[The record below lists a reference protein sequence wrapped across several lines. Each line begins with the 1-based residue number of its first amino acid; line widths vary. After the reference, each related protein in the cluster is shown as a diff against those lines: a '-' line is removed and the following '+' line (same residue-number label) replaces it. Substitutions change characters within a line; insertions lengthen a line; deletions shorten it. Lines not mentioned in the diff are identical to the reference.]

1 MKFLKAITL
10 SLGLFGSVAD
20 GSATGNTSSKQQR
33 AKKHKLEQDF
43 MRAMFADGKIMAAK
57 RKQRETQR
65 KRKLMDKLMDAAV
78 PRHLA
83 NNNGNYNGNSNSNSN
98 SNSEYSFED
107 QYEWMNPVYQQMMED
122 GVFDL
127 TARSFKYSGC
137 AAIKAFDP
145 DRAAENGNPMVVD
158 TYAVFRLC
166 PEDSC
171 NKYSLTGCGKN
182 YGEYVVEMST
192 YLEFMLEF
200 YESHYGAFCEYC
212 YPCDYIYQ
220 VQKRQT
226 QGSCYE
232 QMNVQEYEQEQEMQT
247 WAWEDYYQQN
257 YGDMSEFNQAKQ
269 QYQEDMSAQME
280 NTYQEAQ
287 ASMWGQNY
295 AQNYANNNNNYS
307 NRKLDGGYYSS
318 YMQYANG
325 DGSSSSSSNGDDSS
339 YSNTAN
345 NTANGNSYNGN
356 YNNGSQQQQNSYG
369 SNLYGWLNG
378 GQANGQSYY
387 NMMNMNMQQDGKRY
401 GYYNDYGEYVDLCMS
416 NGYTDNDGREYDFT
430 CEEYQSKMMTCSDGH
445 LCDYC
450 EYEVDQTYMPCDEY
464 VCKDYYTYCSD
475 LYEPNYKTMYNDEN
489 GQQQYNQYQQTY
501 QQVYNNGGGGGGNGY
516 KYYDYDYNQQ
526 QEENELYQFL
536 ECTEYINEYGQ
547 QYFVGPHC
555 ASDHYTISLGV
566 FSDENC
572 VDYLGETISLS
583 KVLGY
588 GYDDESFF
596 HLPHEC
602 ISCDGAQQFQE
613 DDERYNEMYMGQ
625 GVYGE
630 YVEAPNEEFDD
641 VVAMCAALFERSA
654 QCNIHMNNYDMMTK
668 YMENIDAEFEQ
679 RYCNFID
686 NIVYGSY
693 NEDGEIKLRADTFDL
708 TDWRNPEQYKKLKMP
723 AGQAIGLALSILLV
737 VALSALAFVTQ
748 RSLTRRST
756 PTPWK
761 PKRLSKMDP
770 SSADRQGSGTYT
782 GRPRRGRSRSG
793 AGSIAPAA
801 TDPPLI

>member
-1 MKFLKAITL
+1 M
-10 SLGLFGSVAD
+10 G
-20 GSATGNTSSKQQR
+20 
-33 AKKHKLEQDF
+33 
-43 MRAMFADGKIMAAK
+43 
-57 RKQRETQR
+57 
-65 KRKLMDKLMDAAV
+65 
-78 PRHLA
+78 
-83 NNNGNYNGNSNSNSN
+83 
-98 SNSEYSFED
+98 
-107 QYEWMNPVYQQMMED
+107 
-122 GVFDL
+122 
-127 TARSFKYSGC
+127 
-137 AAIKAFDP
+137 
-145 DRAAENGNPMVVD
+145 
-158 TYAVFRLC
+158 
-166 PEDSC
+166 
-171 NKYSLTGCGKN
+171 
-182 YGEYVVEMST
+182 
-192 YLEFMLEF
+192 
-200 YESHYGAFCEYC
+200 
-212 YPCDYIYQ
+212 
-220 VQKRQT
+220 
-226 QGSCYE
+226 
-232 QMNVQEYEQEQEMQT
+232 
-247 WAWEDYYQQN
+247 
-257 YGDMSEFNQAKQ
+257 
-269 QYQEDMSAQME
+269 
-280 NTYQEAQ
+280 
-287 ASMWGQNY
+287 
-295 AQNYANNNNNYS
+295 
-307 NRKLDGGYYSS
+307 
-318 YMQYANG
+318 
-325 DGSSSSSSNGDDSS
+325 
-339 YSNTAN
+339 

-430 CEEYQSKMMTCSDGH
+430 CEEYQSKMMICSDGH

-501 QQVYNNGGGGGGNGY
+501 QQVYNNGGGGGGNGGNGY
-516 KYYDYDYNQQ
+516 KYYDYNQQ

-536 ECTEYINEYGQ
+536 ECTEYINEYGK

-723 AGQAIGLALSILLV
+723 AGQAIGLALSDPSLEDQHQHLGNLSVYRRWILLLPTDKV
-737 VALSALAFVTQ
+737 QV
-748 RSLTRRST
+748 LTRDV
-756 PTPWK
+756 
-761 PKRLSKMDP
+761 L
-770 SSADRQGSGTYT
+770 
-782 GRPRRGRSRSG
+782 
-793 AGSIAPAA
+793 AGDVLVAV
-801 TDPPLI
+801 LVL